1 MGAMNFSWNTFWDV
15 KTSRDD
21 KGWYLEMRIPF
32 SSIRFKSQNDIATMG
47 VLISRSISFNNETD
61 TWPTIDPKYGFM
73 ATNKPSLAGKV
84 EIEGA
89 RPKKPVYISPYVIG
103 GFSRDWQVN
112 EAETAY
118 EKDDNPEFNAGLD
131 VKYSLSSNLTLDLT
145 ANTDFAQVEADDQQV
160 NLTRYSLFFPEK
172 RAFFQER
179 SSLFSFGLGDM
190 SDLFYSRNIGISAE
204 GDPIRIYG
212 GARLT
217 GRVGKWDLGLLD
229 MQTAEHGDVTGE
241 NFGLLRVR
249 RSVINPNS
257 FVGGIFTSR
266 LGMDGAQNFAYGM
279 DGIFRVFGDDYLSLK
294 AAQTYDSKIGNS
306 IGSIDP
312 AFFMVGWERRSEEGF
327 AYEGQYTYTGS
338 EFNPGIGFVQRAG
351 VQGAQGGL
359 MYGWL
364 PGEQSKWFSIVAELR
379 GDYYSRID
387 DGKLESMRVASQL
400 EFESKKQI
408 GGELSLEY
416 QREGVVGDFPLSDS
430 IWIKAGDY
438 SFVTGGIEFR
448 TPESRKLSVFVMAEA
463 GGFFDGNKIGIMAG
477 PNLNLSSSLQLSAR
491 YEFNALRFP
500 DRDVNNSLDIHSVNV
515 KALYMLSTKLSAS
528 ILLQYVNTE
537 DDLIANFRLR
547 YNPREGNDFY
557 LVINE
562 YRGVEY
568 RMEYPA
574 HPPYYNR
581 TIMLKYTHTFRL

>member
-1 MGAMNFSWNTFWDV
+1 
-15 KTSRDD
+15 
-21 KGWYLEMRIPF
+21 
-32 SSIRFKSQNDIATMG
+32 
-47 VLISRSISFNNETD
+47 
-61 TWPTIDPKYGFM
+61 
-73 ATNKPSLAGKV
+73 
-84 EIEGA
+84 
-89 RPKKPVYISPYVIG
+89 
-103 GFSRDWQVN
+103 
-112 EAETAY
+112 
-118 EKDDNPEFNAGLD
+118 
-131 VKYSLSSNLTLDLT
+131 
-145 ANTDFAQVEADDQQV
+145 
-160 NLTRYSLFFPEK
+160 
-172 RAFFQER
+172 
-179 SSLFSFGLGDM
+179 
-190 SDLFYSRNIGISAE
+190 
-204 GDPIRIYG
+204 
-212 GARLT
+212 
-217 GRVGKWDLGLLD
+217 
-229 MQTAEHGDVTGE
+229 
-241 NFGLLRVR
+241 
-249 RSVINPNS
+249 
-257 FVGGIFTSR
+257 
-266 LGMDGAQNFAYGM
+266 
-279 DGIFRVFGDDYLSLK
+279 
-294 AAQTYDSKIGNS
+294 
-306 IGSIDP
+306 
-312 AFFMVGWERRSEEGF
+312 
-327 AYEGQYTYTGS
+327 
-338 EFNPGIGFVQRAG
+338 
-351 VQGAQGGL
+351 

-364 PGEQSKWFSIVAELR
+364 PGEQSKWFSIVAEVR

-528 ILLQYVNTE
+528 LLVQYVNTE

-557 LVINE
+557 LVFNE